1 MLTLHGRIDRAGRL
15 IFADPVLAR
24 LHAEA
29 GGVPNGTVV
38 VPQIADLVRQAAD
51 LGAPVQRPV
60 LVADG
65 PITRE
70 LIGKAQPDPSGVDIV
85 LTGWD
90 NIVPPLPLSEA
101 AEAEVE
107 FDYARLEADGAWI
120 TDADLKIT
128 RLAPGVDREIGFLA
142 STARGSAMTRVFRLM
157 PDPAGDFPILA
168 ALAKAAPFH
177 DRLAEL
183 VPDGSRAILLSARP
197 LFDADSAFS
206 GLVGSFRFLAQDTA
220 EPSVARIEASDL
232 DHVVSERLETAL
244 RHPIAQIVAR
254 ADMAALQMHGPLR
267 QDYVRYAR
275 DIAGA
280 ARHLL
285 DLLGDLANLQ
295 AIEQPG
301 FQISLETVDL
311 NALIDQATGLMR
323 VRMSD
328 KQLQLRISPDP
339 IAVQVLG
346 DFGRILQILVNVLSN
361 AVRYSPEAGTL
372 MLDVAVAAQNV
383 SVWVIDS
390 GKGIAVEDQDRI
402 FGKFERLDL
411 TETGGSGLGL
421 YISRQLARAMG
432 GDLTVK
438 SSPGQGAGFCLT
450 LRRADTSA

>member
-1 MLTLHGRIDRAGRL
+1 MHGRIDRDGRL
-15 IFADPVLAR
+15 ISADPVLAR

-29 GGVPNGTVV
+29 GGVPNGAVV
-38 VPQIADLVRQAAD
+38 VPQIADLVRLATD

-65 PITRE
+65 PVTRE
-70 LIGKAQPDPSGVDIV
+70 LIGNAQPDPSGVDIV

-90 NIVPPLPLSEA
+90 NIVPPLPLSEV

-120 TDADLKIT
+120 TDADLRIT
-128 RLAPGVDREIGFLA
+128 RLASGVDREIGFLA

-168 ALAKAAPFH
+168 ALAKAAPFQ
-177 DRLAEL
+177 DQSAEL
-183 VPDGSRAILLSARP
+183 VPDSSRPILLSAKP
-197 LFDADSAFS
+197 LFDADGAFS
-206 GLVGSFRFLAQDTA
+206 GLVGSFRFLARDVA
-220 EPSVARIEASDL
+220 EISVDRIAPSDL
-232 DHVVSERLETAL
+232 DQVVSERLETAL
-244 RHPIAQIVAR
+244 RHPITRIIAQ
-254 ADMAALQMHGPLR
+254 ADLAALQMHGPLR

-301 FQISLETVDL
+301 FQISLETIDL
-311 NALIDQATGLMR
+311 KALLDQATGLMR

-328 KQLQLRISPDP
+328 KQLQLKISPDP
-339 IAVQVLG
+339 IAVHVRG
-346 DFGRILQILVNVLSN
+346 DFGRILQILVNLLSN
-361 AVRYSPEAGTL
+361 AVRYSPEQGLLA
-372 MLDVAVAAQNV
+372 LDVEVAAQDV
-383 SVWVIDS
+383 SLWVIDS
-390 GKGIAVEDQDRI
+390 GKGIAAEDQDRI
-402 FGKFERLDL
+402 FGKFVRLDPS
-411 TETGGSGLGL
+411 EAGGSGLGL

-432 GDLTVK
+432 GDLSVESTE
-438 SSPGQGAGFCLT
+438 GQGARFCLT
-450 LRRADTSA
+450 LRRADILT